1 MNTIK
6 NLLAGPSLLL
16 ICAFTAAPVNS
27 SKISLDLAA
36 MDKNVSPRT
45 DFYSFANGTW
55 VKNNPV
61 PAAETRW
68 GSFDELREENNRKV
82 RVLIE
87 EVASDKAAVK
97 GSSRQQ
103 LRDFYLTAM
112 DTVQLEV
119 QGYKPVM
126 PYLEKVNAISD
137 KTSLIQTSA
146 ELQRSGLRGI
156 FRLYVTRDMKKS
168 DQNIIYLSQGGLS
181 LPDRDYYLKSEE
193 RFLTIREKYIAH
205 VSKML
210 GMIGYKDPAGSA
222 RQILNLE
229 TEMAKASMSRVD
241 MRDEEKTYNPFT
253 WTELQNHAPSVAWKN
268 YFSGLRCPTSYPIV
282 VNQPEFVKKMSA
294 LVDSVPLATWK
305 TYLTW
310 RTLTSAADNLSSSFE
325 KEDFNFYSTVLNGQQ
340 EMKPRWHRT
349 VSAANGTLGEIVGE
363 LYIKKYFSE
372 QAKQRVE
379 SMVKNILTVYQSRIR
394 ELDWMSPETKQK
406 ALVKLAAFRTKL
418 AFPDKWKDYS
428 KIEITR
434 DSYLANSIR
443 AAEFTF
449 DDMISDLGKP
459 VDRDEWQMTPQ
470 TVNAY
475 YDPTLN
481 EICFPAAIMQ
491 PPFFYADGDDAV
503 NYGAIGAVIG
513 HEITHGFD
521 DQGSKYDETGN
532 LKDWWTEADRKAF
545 DARAKLLVDQ
555 YSKFE
560 ALPGVFVNGELTL
573 GENIADLGGLSVA
586 FQAYML
592 SLKDKEKVVME
603 GLTPEQRFFLGYAQ
617 LWKGNIKD
625 EALHQRIMTDP
636 HSPGKYRV
644 TGVVTNLPEFYSAF
658 DVKQG
663 DAMHRS
669 ESKRARIW

>member
-1 MNTIK
+1 MNKIK
-6 NLLAGPSLLL
+6 NLLAGPGLLL
-16 ICAFTAAPVNS
+16 ICAFTAAPVNNP
-27 SKISLDLAA
+27 KIGLDLGA
-36 MDKNVSPRT
+36 MDKKVSPRS
-45 DFYSFANGTW
+45 DFYSYANGTW
-55 VKNNPV
+55 VRNNPV

-87 EVASDKAAVK
+87 EVAADKNAAK

-103 LRDFYLTAM
+103 LRDYYLTAM
-112 DTVQLEV
+112 DTAQLEA
-119 QGYKPVM
+119 QDYKPLV
-126 PYLEKVNAISD
+126 PYLEKINSIKD
-137 KTSLIQTSA
+137 KTSLLRVSG

-156 FRLYVTRDMKKS
+156 FRLYVTRDMKQS
-168 DQNIIYLSQGGLS
+168 NRNIIYLAQGGLS
-181 LPDRDYYLKSEE
+181 LPDRDYYLKADARFEKIRAQYSE
-193 RFLTIREKYIAH
+193 H
-205 VSKML
+205 VVKML
-210 GMIGYKDPAGSA
+210 GMIGRADGDKAFGE
-222 RQILNLE
+222 ILKLE
-229 TEMAKASMSRVD
+229 TELAKASMSRVD

-253 WTELQNHAPSVAWKN
+253 YDALKKHAPSIAWN
-268 YFSGLRCPTSYPIV
+268 DYFAGVQCPNDYPMV
-282 VNQPEFVKKMSA
+282 VNQPEFFSRLSQ
-294 LVDSVPLATWK
+294 LVDSVPLETWK

-310 RTLTSAADNLSSSFE
+310 RAITSAADNLSSRFE
-325 KEDFNFYSTVLNGQQ
+325 NEDFNFYGKVLNGQQ
-340 EMKPRWHRT
+340 EMKPRWHRA
-349 VSAANGTLGEIVGE
+349 VSASNGTLGEIVGE
-363 LYIKKYFSE
+363 LYVKKYFSE
-372 QAKQRVE
+372 QAKNRVE
-379 SMVKNILTVYQSRIR
+379 EMVKNILTVYQTRIK

-406 ALVKLAAFRTKL
+406 ALVKLSTFRTKL
-418 AFPDKWKDYS
+418 AYPDKWKDYS
-428 KIEITR
+428 KIVITR

-443 AAEFTF
+443 AAEFAF

-481 EICFPAAIMQ
+481 EIVFPAAIMQ

-545 DARAKLLVDQ
+545 DARAKVLVEQ

-573 GENIADLGGLSVA
+573 GENIADLGGVSVA
-586 FQAYML
+586 YQAYML
-592 SLKDKEKVVME
+592 SLKDKPKVAME
-603 GLTPEQRFFLGYAQ
+603 GLTPEQRFFLAYAQ

-658 DVKQG
+658 DVKHG

-669 ESKRARIW
+669 DAERARIW